1 MEFNDTQVQNW
12 NFTQQLESRCFGSK
26 RALETQGTSAYM
38 LFYERVVKKPLR
50 IRVNRTEHDRLFRTI
65 QFEKKD

>member
-1 MEFNDTQVQNW
+1 MEFNDTQVTNW

-26 RALETQGTSAYM
+26 RSLDTQGTSAYM

-50 IRVNRTEHDRLFRTI
+50 IRVDRPEYDRLRTVI
-65 QFEKKD
+65 QFDKK